1 MARLPVP
8 GSDEGNWGEILNDFL
23 SVEHAAD
30 GSLKST
36 GSLSEKVSVSL
47 VPNKGDL
54 IVGAASG
61 TPAQLPVGNN
71 GDVLTADSAA
81 ANGLT
86 WTAPAVAPTQSI
98 YPLSAYGFVAASG
111 AIEAFDGVSTLGS
124 NMTRVFVPAGAA
136 ISVVGVL
143 LDSAAVMSGSGENSF
158 AVYDDA
164 GVFVA
169 KTVSDD
175 TLWTN
180 EGWILKAL
188 PATIPAQS
196 TDRFINV
203 GIAVNS
209 ASSPPYAMYA
219 TVGPTPPPVLGG
231 AFRGGYN
238 QPNHRRAFYFNS
250 MASWPASLDLTT
262 VGNDYGYL
270 PLIVLA

>member
-1 MARLPVP
+1 MARLPIP
-8 GSDEGNWGEILNDFL
+8 GSDDGDWGEILNDFL

-36 GSLSEKVSVSL
+36 GSLSEKMSTSL
-47 VPNKGDL
+47 VAAKGDL
-54 IVGAASG
+54 IVGTASE
-61 TPAQLPVGNN
+61 TPVRLPVG
-71 GDVLTADSAA
+71 GDGDILTSSSASA
-81 ANGLT
+81 TGMI
-86 WTAPAVAPTQSI
+86 WAPSPPAPSQSI

-111 AIEAFDGVSTLGS
+111 NIEAFDAISTLGS

-136 ISVVGVL
+136 ISVVGAL
-143 LDSAAVMSGSGENSF
+143 LNTAAVMSGSGENSF
-158 AVYDDA
+158 AIYDDA
-164 GVFVA
+164 GMFVA
-169 KTVSDD
+169 QTVSDD

-180 EGWILKAL
+180 EGWILKTL
-188 PATIPAQS
+188 PSVVPAQS
-196 TDRFINV
+196 VDRFVNV

-219 TVGPTPPPVLGG
+219 TVGPTPPPALGG

-238 QPNHRRAFYFNS
+238 RPNHRRAFYFGS
-250 MASWPASLDLTT
+250 MPSWPASLDLTT